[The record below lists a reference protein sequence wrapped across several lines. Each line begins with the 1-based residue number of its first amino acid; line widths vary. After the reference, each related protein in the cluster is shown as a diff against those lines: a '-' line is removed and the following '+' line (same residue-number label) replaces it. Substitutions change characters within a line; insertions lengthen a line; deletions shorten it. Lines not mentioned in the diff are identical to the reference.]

1 MKITHKMQLLPYEFS
16 DKKVS
21 PWGGV
26 RMIHELYL
34 KSGLR
39 RMIGGVDFHLPGSN
53 RGFDPVEVIEG
64 FLVSV
69 ILGPRRMAH
78 AEVLRQDEIVREI
91 FGWKRAIPSQ
101 STYSRFFRKYGM
113 EDNDRISPRLQREW
127 FAQMALDKHT
137 ESIWIQ
143 K

>member
-1 MKITHKMQLLPYEFS
+1 MKLTHKMQMLPYEFS

-91 FGWKRAIPSQ
+91 FGWKRVLPSQ
-101 STYSRFFRKYGM
+101 STYSRFFCKYRM
-113 EDNDRISPRLQREW
+113 EDNDRIFPRLQREW